1 MTSTTAAGQRGFR
14 HELLL
19 HRSTQELVEFVVPMA
34 REGVAA
40 QEPTLLLVHPDTA
53 EAVLHQ
59 VGPSPYLT
67 VQPALTEPGRPA
79 LHVRAARPMLASYAR
94 VVHQEPMIPP
104 SQWPEWRRLEAVLNL
119 ALSYHDTWAV
129 CAYDRRALTDEMVA
143 DLHATHPLIAQDGGH
158 QRSDRYQH
166 PVEFLKHHRNN
177 PPDPVEH
184 TAPAVEV
191 ADPSPAT
198 ARAAVAGF
206 ARHHRLPAGEIDNL
220 VFATHEAVTNA
231 LMHGRPP
238 TLLRL
243 WAQPTGHRHRDRH
256 RARPERPSCRAPATR
271 PPARPRPRPPA
282 RAVAESPT
290 RRRRPPP
297 PSRRLHHPPR
307 RSPPRQPHLTVDH
320 TDLTRQSQH
329 RLATTSP
336 AAIRSGRP
344 GRRTGGS
351 DSLRAG
357 PTAAEATQGF
367 GTIRGR
373 AGQRVDG
380 GSAPLGVPSRC
391 RVRHVLS
398 GSRCATR
405 LAPSRWTGFLIAMTT

>member
-19 HRSTQELVEFVVPMA
+19 HRSTQELLEFVVPMV

-40 QEPTLLLVHPDTA
+40 QEPTLLLVRPDTA

-94 VVHQEPMIPP
+94 VVHQEPVIPP

-129 CAYDRRALTDEMVA
+129 CAYDRRTLTEEMVA
-143 DLHATHPLIAQDGGH
+143 DLHATHPLIAQDGSH
-158 QRSDRYQH
+158 QRNDRYQH
-166 PVEFLKHHRNN
+166 PVDFLKHHRNN

-184 TAPAVEV
+184 TAPAVEL
-191 ADPSPAT
+191 ADPCPAT

-206 ARHHRLPAGEIDNL
+206 ARHHRLPTGEIDNL

-231 LMHGRPP
+231 LIHGRPP

-243 WAQPTGHRHRDRH
+243 WAQPDRVTVTVTDTGPGPTDPLVGLLPPDPLNGPGPGPGPRLGLWLSHQLVDVAHRHD
-256 RARPERPSCRAPATR
+256 PDGYTI
-271 PPARPRPRPPA
+271 
-282 RAVAESPT
+282 
-290 RRRRPPP
+290 
-297 PSRRLHHPPR
+297 RLEAHH
-307 RSPPRQPHLTVDH
+307 LLDH
-320 TDLTRQSQH
+320 TD
-329 RLATTSP
+329 
-336 AAIRSGRP
+336 
-344 GRRTGGS
+344 
-351 DSLRAG
+351 
-357 PTAAEATQGF
+357 
-367 GTIRGR
+367 
-373 AGQRVDG
+373 
-380 GSAPLGVPSRC
+380 
-391 RVRHVLS
+391 
-398 GSRCATR
+398 
-405 LAPSRWTGFLIAMTT
+405 